1 VTDHDLVFRRR
12 DGTPYP
18 HRTADKIL
26 AGALKRA
33 GLRHVG
39 WHGLRHAHVSLLFAA
54 GHDPVAVAARVG
66 DSVAT
71 VLRTYAHEYDAARRR
86 QDESAALAAL
96 YDRDYGSA
104 MEASGSS
111 RTQQTTPDAPTN
123 LALARAIRDKAQ

>member
-1 VTDHDLVFRRR
+1 
-12 DGTPYP
+12 
-18 HRTADKIL
+18 
-26 AGALKRA
+26 
-33 GLRHVG
+33 
-39 WHGLRHAHVSLLFAA
+39 
-54 GHDPVAVAARVG
+54 
-66 DSVAT
+66 VAT